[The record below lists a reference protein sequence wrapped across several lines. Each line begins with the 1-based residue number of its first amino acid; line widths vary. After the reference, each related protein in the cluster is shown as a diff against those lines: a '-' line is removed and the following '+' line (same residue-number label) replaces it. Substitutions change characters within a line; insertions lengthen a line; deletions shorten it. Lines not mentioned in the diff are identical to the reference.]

1 MSRVPELNTRCFSE
15 GQDSTLGS
23 SPLST
28 VHNLADIIADSY
40 HERNPWGGGV
50 GVGVTEH
57 EGRLHCTTFGT
68 SRLHAR
74 GSVVSQD
81 SHNPERLA
89 HKEEQM

>member
-1 MSRVPELNTRCFSE
+1 VLRVPELNTRYFSE
-15 GQDSTLGS
+15 GQDSTRGS

-28 VHNLADIIADSY
+28 VHNLADIIAGSY

-89 HKEEQM
+89 HKEE